1 MAATF
6 KVNKT
11 RDFTVMSN
19 NHLRNRKL
27 SLKAK
32 GLQSLM
38 LSLPDNW
45 NYTLNGLV
53 TLSKDGRD
61 GVIAALQ
68 ELEDNGYLIRT
79 QERIG
84 GKFSHTVY
92 TIYEIPNGI
101 IITLHKFNKE
111 IKQFGCLSEQSIEV
125 ITSNK
130 VFQPLQPFVEDIDTL
145 KTKIQELIN
154 TQSED
159 YTERSAETP
168 CTEIPFT
175 AKPFT
180 ENLTLSNTNKS
191 KTNILNTQSINHSS
205 NSTQQKRNVEN
216 SVENYDEAVE
226 SVKEQIEYDIL
237 RQKYSDSSQLDEI
250 VSIMTE
256 VMMSDKDITINGRK
270 IPCSMIHNIYQKID
284 FDCIVYVIDSVYEYS
299 KRKRISNI
307 KGYLITALYNA
318 PMTINTYYTAE
329 CNYDMEN
336 PNNNSNNN

>member
-6 KVNKT
+6 KVEKT
-11 RDFTVMSN
+11 KDFTVMSN
-19 NHLRNRKL
+19 NHLRNKNL

-45 NYTLNGLV
+45 NYTLKGLI
-53 TLSKDGRD
+53 SICKDGQSS
-61 GVIAALQ
+61 VTSALK
-68 ELEDNGYLIRT
+68 ELEEFGYLKRV
-79 QERIG
+79 RLHDKS
-84 GKFSHTVY
+84 GKFAGWQYIVY
-92 TIYEIPNGI
+92 ETPYLENPNLDSPN
-101 IITLHKFNKE
+101 TANPNSDKPNLEN
-111 IKQFGCLSEQSIEV
+111 
-125 ITSNK
+125 
-130 VFQPLQPFVEDIDTL
+130 PLQ
-145 KTKIQELIN
+145 
-154 TQSED
+154 
-159 YTERSAETP
+159 
-168 CTEIPFT
+168 
-175 AKPFT
+175 
-180 ENLTLSNTNKS
+180 SNTNQS
-191 KTNILNTQSINHSS
+191 NTYLSNTQSINHSS
-205 NSTQQKRNVEN
+205 NSTQQKGNVEN
-216 SVENYDEAVE
+216 SVENYEEVIE
-226 SVKEQIEYDIL
+226 NVKEQIEYDIL

-284 FDCIVYVIDSVYEYS
+284 FDCIVYVIDSVYGYS

-336 PNNNSNNN
+336 PK